1 MADRLELLEL
11 GDDVLYFDEPCPP
24 RVAAQI
30 DAAAHDYGQPVAE
43 QRLLYAYFLAPEQLS
58 VLVALY
64 RYYFYQHRLEDALV
78 VAERALE
85 VSARR
90 LQLVGGWR
98 SLGPHTLGEAAMRSM
113 GMLRFHL
120 LALKGSAVILLR
132 LGRVGEACTRLRT
145 IADVDRRDALGALL
159 DSEIAAGRPE
169 DRPCWLLKLEICQ
182 LRGQL
187 EVFEEMAINYAVTF
201 EISPPSWEFDRV
213 ADSEP
218 APLEL
223 AAAVPLAAGL
233 VLSWARALG
242 EFGATILFA
251 GNLQGRTQTMP
262 LLIYSIV
269 VFGLSAVLFQK
280 RTV

>member
-90 LQLVGGWR
+90 LQLAGGWR
-98 SLGPHTLGEAAMRSM
+98 SLGPRTLGEAAMRSM

-132 LGRVGEACTRLRT
+132 LGRVSEACTRLRT
-145 IADVDRRDALGALL
+145 IAEVDCRDALGALPL
-159 DSEIAAGRPE
+159 
-169 DRPCWLLKLEICQ
+169 
-182 LRGQL
+182 L
-187 EVFEEMAINYAVTF
+187 EVA
-201 EISPPSWEFDRV
+201 DRQY
-213 ADSEP
+213 
-218 APLEL
+218 
-223 AAAVPLAAGL
+223 AAAPEPLD
-233 VLSWARALG
+233 
-242 EFGATILFA
+242 
-251 GNLQGRTQTMP
+251 
-262 LLIYSIV
+262 
-269 VFGLSAVLFQK
+269 
-280 RTV
+280 